1 MFIAQQLYEG
11 VQLGEKGLTGLAS
24 YIRTDSVRINTDFQV
39 STREFIK
46 INMVKIICLIHYRNT
61 SLKRYTR
68 CTRSNT
74 PSYID
79 CEPSTIEKYLT
90 KEQFNCIS

>member
-11 VQLGEKGLTGLAS
+11 VQLGEKGLTGLVS

-46 INMVKIICLIHYRNT
+46 NKYGENYLPD
-61 SLKRYTR
+61 SLPQYKSKKGIQDAHEAIRQV
-68 CTRSNT
+68 
-74 PSYID
+74 I
-79 CEPSTIEKYLT
+79 
-90 KEQFNCIS
+90 